1 MKSYHETMEDN
12 KQVQKAIPGQG
23 QLMKLTSDHFLKDF
37 SVVAVQKKCREI
49 NTPAQIFNADLP
61 AISSI
66 KKAYGADFTQAYIE
80 TWIVNVCEFLNIG
93 KNMNPNQIY
102 DTAELIAEDFHYLT
116 VADINLVFKR
126 AKLGRYGQIFDR
138 LDGQVILGWFR
149 SYDHER
155 TAEAEQES
163 INEANRYRGRDNRT
177 GTSEPVPIKSI
188 QQPRRSKS

>member
-1 MKSYHETMEDN
+1 
-12 KQVQKAIPGQG
+12 
-23 QLMKLTSDHFLKDF
+23 LKDF
-37 SVVAVQKKCREI
+37 SVVAVQKKCKDI
-49 NTPAQIFNADLP
+49 NTPAKIFNADLP
-61 AISSI
+61 AISGI

-80 TWIVNVCEFLNIG
+80 AWIVNVCEFLNIG

-102 DTAELIAEDFHYLT
+102 DTAELIAEEFHYLT
-116 VADINLVFKR
+116 VADINLIFKR

-163 INEANRYRGRDNRT
+163 INEANRFRSHDNRT
-177 GTSEPVPIKSI
+177 GPSDPMPIKSF
-188 QQPRRSKS
+188 QRPGKQKP